1 MRRLL
6 LKCAV
11 LAHAAGLFAFAAS
24 ASAQTYPNKPIK
36 MILGY
41 GAGSGIDSVARTIAH
56 RLEKTTGQ
64 PVIVDNRPGA
74 LGNIAAMVVTNSEPD
89 GYTILFTPNSSHAAN
104 VHLFRKLPF
113 DPVKDFTPVGPVA
126 HLDFVLLVN
135 PQTMPVRSVAELTAV
150 LKKDPGKYL
159 YGSGNATGQVL
170 GELYKSQAGVD
181 AVNVNYKSVPPAV
194 TDLLGGHLHFI
205 FADATLAI
213 PQLKSGRVRALAVT
227 GKNRIAALKDIPTMI
242 ESGLSNYDMSA
253 WFGIYLPAKASPAIT
268 DYLTSHVKMAV
279 TDPATGTFL
288 RSIGAEPWAGS
299 ATDLAR
305 TAAADTEKWGRI
317 IKLANIERQ

>member
-11 LAHAAGLFAFAAS
+11 LVHAATLFTIASS
-24 ASAQTYPNKPIK
+24 ASAQNYPNKPIR
-36 MILGY
+36 MVVGY
-41 GAGSGIDSVARTIAH
+41 GAGSGIDAVARQIAH
-56 RLEKTTGQ
+56 RIEKTSGQ
-64 PVIVDNRPGA
+64 PVIVDNKPGA
-74 LGNIAAMVVTNSEPD
+74 LGSIAAQAVATAAPD

-104 VHLFRKLPF
+104 VHLFKKLPF

-135 PQTMPVRSVAELTAV
+135 PQTMPVKSVAELTSM
-150 LKKDPGKYL
+150 LKREPGKYL

-170 GELYKSQAGVD
+170 AELYKSQAGVD

-194 TDLLGGHLHFI
+194 TDMMGGHLHFI

-213 PQLKSGRVRALAVT
+213 PQIKGGRVRALAVT
-227 GKNRIAALKDIPTMI
+227 GKNRIPALKDVPTMM
-242 ESGLSNYDMSA
+242 ESGVSGYDMSA
-253 WFGIYLPAKASPAIT
+253 WFGIYLPAKVAPEIAQ
-268 DYLTSHVKMAV
+268 YLTNQVRQAV
-279 TDPATGTFL
+279 SDPATVAFL
-288 RSIGAEPWAGS
+288 RSIGCEPWPGS
-299 ATDLAR
+299 PAELAR

-317 IKLANIERQ
+317 IKMAGIEPQ